1 MFRDILVPLDGSR
14 FAEAALPLAARIA
27 RSAGAR
33 LHLMLV
39 HEPMVPLSG
48 MGGVPIPALN
58 LDEEMMARE
67 HSYLADLAARW
78 REPSGR
84 PLAVRSIEG
93 RAGPDVC
100 EEANRL
106 SADLVVMTTHGRG
119 TLRRLWLGS
128 VADHVIRH
136 LTVPVLLVPR
146 RNESQLPAE
155 HRLRHLLVA
164 LDLSRDAEAILKP
177 VTMLAGLTQAELTL
191 IYIAESLV
199 EIPGIGVPG
208 PVLENASPAA
218 AMRAYAEGYLEQ
230 LAGKLRAK
238 DIRTTT
244 RVATDTS
251 AAEGLLGA
259 LDHEAFDGIAM
270 TTHGVGGFRR
280 FLLGSVADKVIR
292 SATKPVLVLRPASGV

>member
-39 HEPMVPLSG
+39 HEPMVPLAG

-58 LDEEMMARE
+58 LDEEVMARE

-78 REPSGR
+78 REPSGG
-84 PLAVRSIEG
+84 PVGVRSIEG

-100 EEANRL
+100 EEASRL
-106 SADLVVMTTHGRG
+106 PADLVVMTTHGHG
-119 TLRRLWLGS
+119 TFRRLWFGS
-128 VADHVIRH
+128 VADYVVRHV
-136 LTVPVLLVPR
+136 TAPVLLIPR
-146 RNESQLPAE
+146 RDESQPPPE
-155 HRLRHLLVA
+155 PQIRHLLVA
-164 LDLSRDAEAILKP
+164 LDLSRDAEAILTP
-177 VTMLAGLTQAELTL
+177 VTMLAGLTQADITL

-218 AMRAYAEGYLEQ
+218 TMRAYAARYLEQ
-230 LAGKLRAK
+230 LAGQLRALK
-238 DIRTTT
+238 IQTATQVT
-244 RVATDTS
+244 TDTS

-259 LDHEAFDGIAM
+259 LDDEAYDGIAM

-292 SATKPVLVLRPASGV
+292 SATKPVLVLRPSGGV

>member
-1 MFRDILVPLDGSR
+1 MFRDILVPVDGSR
-14 FAEAALPLAARIA
+14 FAEAALPLAARTA

-33 LHLMLV
+33 LHLLLV
-39 HEPMVPLSG
+39 HEPVVPLAG

-58 LDEEMMARE
+58 LDEEVTARE
-67 HSYLADLAARW
+67 NSYLADLAARW
-78 REPSGR
+78 REASGG
-84 PLAVRSIEG
+84 PVGVRSIEG

-100 EEANRL
+100 EEASRV

-128 VADHVIRH
+128 VADYVVRHVA
-136 LTVPVLLVPR
+136 VPVLLVPR
-146 RNESQLPAE
+146 RDESQPPPE

-164 LDLSRDAEAILKP
+164 LDLSRDAEAILEP
-177 VTMLAGLTQAELTL
+177 VTMLAELTQAELTL

-218 AMRAYAEGYLEQ
+218 AMRAYADRYLER
-230 LAGKLRAK
+230 LAGQLRAK
-238 DIRTTT
+238 NIGTGT
-244 RVATDTS
+244 RVTTETS

-259 LDHEAFDGIAM
+259 LEHEAFDGIAM
-270 TTHGVGGFRR
+270 TTHGVSGFRR
-280 FLLGSVADKVIR
+280 FLLGSVADKIIR
-292 SATKPVLVLRPASGV
+292 SATKPVLVLRPSGGV